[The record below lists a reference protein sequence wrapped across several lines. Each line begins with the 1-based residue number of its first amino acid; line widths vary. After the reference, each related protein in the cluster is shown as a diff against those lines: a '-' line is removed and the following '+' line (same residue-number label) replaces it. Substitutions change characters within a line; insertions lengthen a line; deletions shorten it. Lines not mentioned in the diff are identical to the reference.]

1 MIYLESYVE
10 LPTHIT
16 FVINSARI
24 NNRASN
30 IKTKPDHIQYG
41 RVFILSLLSSD

>member
-16 FVINSARI
+16 FVINSAR
-24 NNRASN
+24 N
-30 IKTKPDHIQYG
+30 
-41 RVFILSLLSSD
+41 